1 MFNFLK
7 KKGKEKSNFFD
18 NKVVSTPKSSKI
30 FRKFVQSDNTSGM
43 GQTTSADKP
52 TTNKKSLNKSDSKD
66 EEYNTAPNSPDIQ
79 QKDLT
84 DSFLAIDDDS
94 ELGSSDS
101 LLQNNN
107 QVQNKPDSPGPSTS
121 NSSKSSQNGK
131 PSVLLKSTPDA
142 FYNKKTN
149 NNVNKK
155 DILKSQIANGSPS
168 QSCSSINNSFDGK
181 EVNNVQNCTSNIRRN
196 SDTNEHIA
204 KNKSHENNNRLRK
217 QNSVDSNQKIS
228 SNNFQQINGFST
240 DSIISQAKDRVT
252 GLKSPQNSI
261 DKSTNSSNESNTT
274 LKSDVTVNI
283 EHSPFKR
290 EHRINL
296 ENGDNQ
302 IIEHAE
308 DLTAN
313 VILNGISREVS
324 EETLSETAS
333 VVVKSQKSFPLS
345 NKISDA
351 SDNENSEDSYSIT
364 ASFEIK
370 EADNTVLNHDDTVT
384 YLPCPENN
392 VSETEKQCTSDEKTI
407 KEISKSKNENTNGVD
422 DTIHKDVDDL
432 RNEEFALNSTS
443 SKSEQIELTPEIE
456 QDTPNKCQ
464 EINSIES
471 CNSGK
476 TNQEVNS
483 ESSKIEISIQNVT
496 EASTRLSD
504 ILNDSGNNLNPV
516 KDTDIDISDSDYI
529 EKHFKSNEPVKT
541 NSIEE
546 TKESIDGEVIP
557 ESVNE
562 IISEI
567 KEEEEEEDQ
576 SILEPITFL
585 P

>member
-422 DTIHKDVDDL
+422 DTIHKDVDL
-432 RNEEFALNSTS
+432 RNEKFALNSTS